1 MYLLSS
7 RSDSVCVLSIQ
18 NSVGKLYGV
27 AEGTEEGAA
36 GNGLAVCHDGTEGT
50 ACMIHTVVV
59 LQEDHVVAAEYG
71 TLKNALHE
79 FLGEAE
85 EIHGVLDLDD
95 LGNVIVRGQHLE
107 GTAQIL
113 NSSAVIGP
121 GQGVIIGV
129 IILVVSPH
137 LIVPMPL
144 NGGTDELGGVAVT
157 LEGSLLAFYYDGAE
171 VILALYEVGQTGIV
185 ANVAVNAGNKALL
198 QIDNEQLVG
207 TVGSV
212 EEFYNVEVDQIGVLV
227 ALNALEDSFLG
238 FCAVDAPGE
247 GLLTGEVQGIIV
259 AAIHDKVE
267 ALSLQFAAVSLAELI
282 DGIKR
287 TGIISKIQNRSSPF
301 L

>member
-1 MYLLSS
+1 M
-7 RSDSVCVLSIQ
+7 V
-18 NSVGKLYGV
+18 
-27 AEGTEEGAA
+27 
-36 GNGLAVCHDGTEGT
+36 
-50 ACMIHTVVV
+50 HTIVV

-71 TLKNALHE
+71 TLQYALHE

-137 LIVPMPL
+137 LEVPVPL
-144 NGGTDELGGVAVT
+144 NSGADEFGRIAMT
-157 LEGSLLAFYYDGAE
+157 LEGQFLALNYDCTE
-171 VILALYEVGQTGIV
+171 VIVALDEVRQAGIV
-185 ANVAVNAGNKALL
+185 ADVAVYAGNEALVKVN
-198 QIDNEQLVG
+198 DEKLVG
-207 TVGSV
+207 ALVGI
-212 EEFYNVEVDQIGVLV
+212 EEFNNVEVYQIGSIVT
-227 ALNALEDSFLG
+227 LNALKGSFLG
-238 FCAVDAPGE
+238 LGAVDAPSE
-247 GLLTGEVQGIIV
+247 GLLTDEVQGIVV
-259 AAIHDKVE
+259 AAIHDKGE

-301 L
+301 